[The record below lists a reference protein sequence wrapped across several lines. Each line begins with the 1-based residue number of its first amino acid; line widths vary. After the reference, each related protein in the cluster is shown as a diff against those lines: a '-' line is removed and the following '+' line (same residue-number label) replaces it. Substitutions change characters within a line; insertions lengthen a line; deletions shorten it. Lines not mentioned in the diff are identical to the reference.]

1 MFTWNDPYVLAVIL
15 GLIAVVVFHFDQKQK
30 KVEVEK
36 SSYFK
41 VFILVSGLI
50 FTFNYFVLTNSTETT
65 LIHTEKILE
74 TTITSTITSTPPSVP
89 VKTLSQSPTSAFT
102 PIQSSSTLGGLYGN
116 LKIKEGP
123 PNF

>member
-15 GLIAVVVFHFDQKQK
+15 GLVAVAIFHFDQKQK
-30 KVEVEK
+30 KNEVEK
-36 SSYFK
+36 SSYVK
-41 VFILVSGLI
+41 VFILVAGLI
-50 FTFNYFVLTNSTETT
+50 CLFNYFVLTNSETT
-65 LIHTEKILE
+65 TTTSTPS
-74 TTITSTITSTPPSVP
+74 TTITPSTTVEP

-102 PIQSSSTLGGLYGN
+102 PIQPSTTLGGLYGN

>member
-50 FTFNYFVLTNSTETT
+50 FAFNYFVLTNSVETT
-65 LIHTEKILE
+65 LLPTEKILE
-74 TTITSTITSTPPSVP
+74 SVPVSAPFP

-102 PIQSSSTLGGLYGN
+102 PIQSASTLGGLYGN

>member
-15 GLIAVVVFHFDQKQK
+15 GLIAVVIFHFDQKQK

-50 FTFNYFVLTNSTETT
+50 FAFNYFVLTNSTEIT
-65 LIHTEKILE
+65 LLPTEKILE
-74 TTITSTITSTPPSVP
+74 STSTSTSTSTSVP
-89 VKTLSQSPTSAFT
+89 IKTLSQSPTSAFT

>member
-15 GLIAVVVFHFDQKQK
+15 GLVAVTIFHFDQKQK
-30 KVEVEK
+30 KNDVEK
-36 SSYFK
+36 SAYVK

-50 FTFNYFVLTNSTETT
+50 CLFNYCILINSDSISTT
-65 LIHTEKILE
+65 LPSSTTTPL
-74 TTITSTITSTPPSVP
+74 TTIVEAVQLPI
-89 VKTLSQSPTSAFT
+89 KTLSQSPTSAFT
-102 PIQSSSTLGGLYGN
+102 PIQSASTLGGLYGN

>member
-50 FTFNYFVLTNSTETT
+50 FAFNYFVLTNSTETT
-65 LIHTEKILE
+65 LLSTEKILE
-74 TTITSTITSTPPSVP
+74 SVSAPVP